1 MKKRTKTGIII
12 GLVVAL
18 VALILVPNI
27 LKGGPK
33 PGGAPG
39 GAPPAASAAPGAKG
53 PAATSTVY
61 SVKTQV
67 LANGS
72 LRDYLEL
79 TGDVVTETNVDVF
92 ADTGGRLA
100 VIHVQVGDTMV
111 KGKTVIAEV
120 DPSKPG
126 ASYAMSPV
134 YSPISG
140 TLTSL
145 TGELGATVTTS
156 TSIGTVGILSDLLV
170 DAQVPETQIAQV
182 KNGLKAD
189 ITFEAFPGKVFA
201 AQVKRVDPVIDT
213 ASRSKKIRL
222 AFVNGAGP
230 VNLGMFAKVKLY
242 FDARQPEVLAPL
254 ESVVT
259 RVGKSFVFVVS
270 GDSVQKREVTTGI
283 SVDGTVELLTG
294 VKTGET
300 LVIKGQELLDEGVK
314 VKVVS

>member
-18 VALILVPNI
+18 AALIIVPNV
-27 LKGGPK
+27 LKGGQK

-39 GAPPAASAAPGAKG
+39 PA
-53 PAATSTVY
+53 PAATPGTAKAPAATVY
-61 SVKTQV
+61 SVKAQV

-100 VIHVQVGDTMV
+100 VVHVQVGDPMV
-111 KGKTVIAEV
+111 KGKTIIAEV

-134 YSPISG
+134 YSPITG

-156 TSIGTVGILSDLLV
+156 TSLGTVGILSDLLV
-170 DAQVPETQIAQV
+170 DAQVPETQIASV

-189 ITFEAFPGKVFA
+189 VTFEAFPGKVFA
-201 AQVKRVDPVIDT
+201 AQVKRVDPVVDT

-242 FDARQPEVLAPL
+242 FDPRQSVVLAPL

-259 RVGKSFVFVVS
+259 RVGKSFVFVVN
-270 GDSVQKREVTTGI
+270 GDAVQKREVTTGI
-283 SVDGTVELLTG
+283 TVDGTVELLSG
-294 VKTGET
+294 VKAGET
-300 LVIKGQELLDEGVK
+300 LVVKGQELLDDGVK

>member
-1 MKKRTKTGIII
+1 MTKKTKTGITV
-12 GLVVAL
+12 GLVAAIAAL
-18 VALILVPNI
+18 LIVPNV
-27 LKGGPK
+27 LKGAGAGHGASGGPSG
-33 PGGAPG
+33 PGAGPV
-39 GAPPAASAAPGAKG
+39 AAS
-53 PAATSTVY
+53 VY

-67 LANGS
+67 LGTGS

-92 ADTGGRLA
+92 PDTGGRLA
-100 VIHVQVGDTMV
+100 VIRVQVGDTMI
-111 KGKTVIAEV
+111 KGKTVIADV

-156 TSIGTVGILSDLLV
+156 TSLGTVGILSDLLV
-170 DAQVPETQIAQV
+170 DAQVPETQIASV

-189 ITFEAFPGKVFA
+189 ITFEAFPGTVFP
-201 AQVKRVDPVIDT
+201 AQVKRVDPVVDT
-213 ASRSKKIRL
+213 TSRTKKIRL
-222 AFVNGAGP
+222 AFTNGAGP

-242 FDARQPEVLAPL
+242 FDPRQPEVLAPQ
-254 ESVVT
+254 ESVIS
-259 RVGKSFVFVVS
+259 RLGKSFVFVVN
-270 GDSVQKREVTTGI
+270 GDTVQKREVTVGL
-283 SVDGTVELLTG
+283 SVDGTAEILSG
-294 VKTGET
+294 VKAGET
-300 LVIKGQELLDEGVK
+300 LVVKGQELLDDGSK

>member
-1 MKKRTKTGIII
+1 MTKRTKTGITI

-18 VALILVPNI
+18 AALLVVPNV
-27 LKGGPK
+27 LKEAPHPAGASGGPGK
-33 PGGAPG
+33 GPEA
-39 GAPPAASAAPGAKG
+39 AASM
-53 PAATSTVY
+53 VY

-67 LANGS
+67 LGTGS

-79 TGDVVTETNVDVF
+79 SGDVVTETNVDVF
-92 ADTGGRLA
+92 PDTGGRLA
-100 VIHVQVGDTMV
+100 VIHVQVGDTMI

-134 YSPISG
+134 YSPLSG

-156 TSIGTVGILSDLLV
+156 TSLGTVGVLSDLLV
-170 DAQVPETQIAQV
+170 DAQVPETQIASV

-189 ITFEAFPGKVFA
+189 VTFEAFPGRAFP
-201 AQVKRVDPVIDT
+201 AQVKRVDPVVDPT
-213 ASRSKKIRL
+213 SRSKKIRL
-222 AFVNGAGP
+222 AFIGGAGP

-242 FDARQPEVLAPL
+242 FDSRPPQVLAPL

-259 RVGKSFVFVVS
+259 RLGKSFVFVVN
-270 GDSVQKREVTTGI
+270 GDAVQKREVITGI
-283 SVDGTVELLTG
+283 SVDGTVELLSG
-294 VKTGET
+294 VKAGET
-300 LVIKGQELLDEGVK
+300 MVVKGQELLDDGVK
-314 VKVVS
+314 VRVVS

>member
-12 GLVVAL
+12 GLVVVLA
-18 VALILVPNI
+18 ALIVVPNV

-33 PGGAPG
+33 PGDAGPAP
-39 GAPPAASAAPGAKG
+39 ATAAPAAGKG
-53 PAATSTVY
+53 PAVTSTVY

-100 VIHVQVGDTMV
+100 VVHVQVGDAMV
-111 KGKTVIAEV
+111 KGKTIIAEV

-134 YSPISG
+134 YSPITG

-145 TGELGATVTTS
+145 TGELGATVTTG
-156 TSIGTVGILSDLLV
+156 TSLGTVGILSDLLV
-170 DAQVPETQIAQV
+170 DAQVPETQIASV
-182 KNGLKAD
+182 KDGLKAD
-189 ITFEAFPGKVFA
+189 ITFEAFPGKVFT
-201 AQVKRVDPVIDT
+201 AQVKRVDPVVDI

-222 AFVNGAGP
+222 AFIGGAGP
-230 VNLGMFAKVKLY
+230 VNLGMFAKIKLY
-242 FDARQPEVLAPL
+242 FDPRQTAVLAPL

-283 SVDGTVELLTG
+283 SVDGTVELLSG
-294 VKTGET
+294 VKAGET
-300 LVIKGQELLDEGVK
+300 LVIKGQELLDDGVK